1 VPTLSEAFEQTVLGG
16 LHAGRLVTLF
26 QGDPQRPLV
35 ITVHGINGS
44 PEDLRPVIDLS
55 IAQGKTTLIFAY
67 DDQHRRL
74 TDTTSDLSTEVMARL
89 ARAPIASMELIAHSM
104 GSRVAL
110 AALGSLQRGGALTMP
125 VTLQLIAPPLGG
137 FDVANFASL
146 APAVVGQLVP
156 GVEPG
161 KDLGTE
167 SAFQAALEALRLPP
181 LVRTTIFLGAADH
194 VVDPTLV
201 GFTRIV
207 EHLTATIVRFPQA
220 DHLGCV
226 AAAAAWLA
234 AP

>member
-1 VPTLSEAFEQTVLGG
+1 VTFSEAFEQTVLGG

-55 IAQGKTTLIFAY
+55 MARGKTTLTFAY

-74 TDTTSDLSTEVMARL
+74 TDTTTDLASELAARL
-89 ARAPIASMELIAHSM
+89 ARAPLPAIELIAHSM

-110 AALGSLQRGGALTMP
+110 AALGRLQRSGALTMP
-125 VTLQLIAPPLGG
+125 MWLQLIAPPLGG

-146 APAVVGQLVP
+146 APAVVGELIP

-161 KDLGTE
+161 KDLGTA

-181 LVRTTIFLGAADH
+181 LVRTTIFLGGADR

-207 EHLTATIVRFPQA
+207 EHLAATIVRFPQA

-234 AP
+234 TV